1 MTRPTLRS
9 LRARL
14 MLIILLPLVTLGAAI
29 GLWQIE
35 QSRQTAKEVFDRSLL
50 TTALAIVGD
59 VARSGGDALSLGTR
73 DLLSNTSGG
82 PVFYHVYAPDGVYV
96 TGFTPPPVT
105 PIRGLNAA
113 PPEGVEFFDVTYNR
127 RPVRALRL
135 YDVATLDGISGT
147 YTYTVWQE
155 LAVRDAFLAELI
167 RGTVLILVVI
177 LGTLALVVWFGV
189 VVGLRPLVDL
199 EDAVSRRGLDDLS
212 PIQRPVPAEV
222 QGLVRRLNTLFGQ
235 VTQAM
240 ETQRTLISNAAHQL
254 RNPIA
259 GILAMAEAV
268 RSAPDG
274 DAARARA
281 DDLVRSARHASD
293 LANRLLTLER
303 VQSDT
308 APLERS
314 PIALAEMVEGILDLH
329 RDEAEGRGV
338 ALVADLPHP
347 APTLNADRMLL
358 REALTNLVDNALVH
372 GGPDLTRIEIAAT
385 PTEAGLRIEVRD
397 DGRGIPPEQHATVL
411 ARFGQAEP
419 GPGSGLGLSIAEA
432 VVDRHGGSL
441 TLAGATGGL
450 SVTLDLP
457 RAPRRRMA

>member
-1 MTRPTLRS
+1 MTLRS

-14 MLIILLPLVTLGAAI
+14 MLIILVPLVTLGTAI

-59 VARSGGDALSLGTR
+59 VARSGGDAISLTTR

-105 PIRGLNAA
+105 PIRELNAV
-113 PPEGVEFFDVTYNR
+113 PTEGVEFFDVTYNR

-177 LGTLALVVWFGV
+177 LGTLAFVVWFGV

-199 EDAVSRRGLDDLS
+199 EDAISQRGLDDLS

-222 QGLVRRLNTLFGQ
+222 RGLVRRLNALFGQ

-240 ETQRTLISNAAHQL
+240 DAQRTLISNAAHQL

-281 DDLVRSARHASD
+281 DELVRSARHASD

-303 VQSDT
+303 VQSDS
-308 APLERS
+308 APLEVSR
-314 PIALAEMVEGILDLH
+314 IGLADVIEDVLDLH
-329 RDEAEGRGV
+329 RPEAEGRGI
-338 ALVADLPHP
+338 ALVSDLPQP
-347 APTLNADRMLL
+347 APALTADRMLL

-372 GGPDLTRIEIAAT
+372 GGPALSRIEIAAT
-385 PTEAGLRIEVRD
+385 PTDAGLRIEVRD
-397 DGRGIPPEQHATVL
+397 DGRGIAADQHDTVL

-432 VVDRHGGSL
+432 VVDRHGGRL
-441 TLAGATGGL
+441 TLADAGGGL
-450 SVTLDLP
+450 RVALDLP
-457 RAPRRRMA
+457 CAPQRPTA

>member
-1 MTRPTLRS
+1 MTLRS

-14 MLIILLPLVTLGAAI
+14 MLIILVPLVTLGALI

-35 QSRQTAKEVFDRSLL
+35 QSRRTAKDVFDRSLL

-59 VARSGGDALSLGTR
+59 VARSGGDAISLTTR

-113 PPEGVEFFDVTYNR
+113 PSEGVEFFDVTYNR

-155 LAVRDAFLAELI
+155 IAVRDAFLAELI

-189 VVGLRPLVDL
+189 VIGLRPLVDL
-199 EDAVSRRGLDDLS
+199 EDAISQRGLDDLS

-222 QGLVRRLNTLFGQ
+222 KGLVRRLNALFGQ

-240 ETQRTLISNAAHQL
+240 DTQRTLISNAAHQL

-259 GILAMAEAV
+259 GLLAMAEAV

-281 DDLVRSARHASD
+281 EELVRSARHASD

-303 VQSDT
+303 VQSDS
-308 APLERS
+308 APLDLSR
-314 PIALAEMVEGILDLH
+314 IALTEMVEHILELH
-329 RDEAEGRGV
+329 RDEAEARGI
-338 ALVADLPHP
+338 ALVADLPRP
-347 APTLNADRMLL
+347 APILSADRMLL

-372 GGPDLTRIEIAAT
+372 GGPDLSRIEIAAA
-385 PTEAGLRIEVRD
+385 PTDTGFRIEVRD
-397 DGRGIPPEQHATVL
+397 DGRGIAADQHDTVL

-432 VVDRHGGSL
+432 VVERHGGRL
-441 TLAGATGGL
+441 TLADAEGGL
-450 SVTLDLP
+450 SVALDLP
-457 RAPRRRMA
+457 VAPQRPTA

>member
-1 MTRPTLRS
+1 MTMRS

-14 MLIILLPLVTLGAAI
+14 MLIILLPLVALAAAV

-35 QSRQTAKEVFDRSLL
+35 QSRQTAKQVFDRSLL

-59 VARSGGDALSLGTR
+59 VARSGGDALALTTR

-105 PIRGLNAA
+105 PTRTLNAM
-113 PPEGVEFFDVTYNR
+113 PTERVEFFDVTYNR

-135 YDVATLDGISGT
+135 YDVAALDGISGI

-155 LAVRDAFLAELI
+155 IAVRDAFLSELI
-167 RGTVLILVVI
+167 SGTVLTLVVI
-177 LGTLALVVWFGV
+177 LAALALVIWFGV
-189 VVGLRPLVDL
+189 VIGLRPLVDL
-199 EDAVSRRGLDDLS
+199 EDAISERGLDDLS

-268 RSAPDG
+268 RFAPDG

-281 DDLVRSARHASD
+281 EELVRSARHASD
-293 LANRLLTLER
+293 LASRLLTLER
-303 VQSDT
+303 LQSDN
-308 APLERS
+308 APLDLSE
-314 PIALAEMVEGILDLH
+314 IAVAEIVGDVCARF
-329 RDEAEGRGV
+329 RDEARARGI
-338 ALVADLPHP
+338 ALVADLPRP
-347 APTLNADRMLL
+347 TPTLTGDPTLL
-358 REALTNLVDNALVH
+358 REVLTNLVDNALVH
-372 GGPDLTRIEIAAT
+372 GGPSLGRIEIAAART
-385 PTEAGLRIEVRD
+385 KAGLRLMVRD
-397 DGRGIPPEQHATVL
+397 DGRGIAADQHETVL

-432 VVDRHGGSL
+432 VVERYGGHL
-441 TLAGATGGL
+441 TLSPGEAGLT
-450 SVTLDLP
+450 VVIDLP
-457 RAPRRRMA
+457 RADQRPTA